1 MSALHLGQKSLESD
15 AIVMQDSQEGSQ
27 GKDRVSR
34 RKFASKFASSKD
46 SRRQSFNSTGISG
59 PSFTR
64 QTNRLLSNMDE
75 SLGVKGPNVFNGN
88 KALRGLS
95 LNENRFENIN
105 KTPEVSSNVK
115 YLHLPKWD
123 LNSDRHI
130 DFRNTV
136 YNRNVYKP
144 KTT

>member
-1 MSALHLGQKSLESD
+1 M
-15 AIVMQDSQEGSQ
+15 
-27 GKDRVSR
+27 
-34 RKFASKFASSKD
+34 
-46 SRRQSFNSTGISG
+46 
-59 PSFTR
+59 
-64 QTNRLLSNMDE
+64 LSNLDE
-75 SLGVKGPNVFNGN
+75 SLGIKSPNIFNGN

-115 YLHLPKWD
+115 YVDLPKWN